1 MGSREV
7 AILNDYLNL
16 WTRSIIELLD
26 KLKDTVP
33 ESQGMLAEINYWRD
47 MSRVLDAINNELKQS
62 YVEMVVQI
70 LTCAKFDKDIAQF

>member
-1 MGSREV
+1 MFSKMGSREI

-26 KLKDTVP
+26 NLRDTVP

-47 MSRVLDAINNELKQS
+47 MSRVLDAINNELK
-62 YVEMVVQI
+62 
-70 LTCAKFDKDIAQF
+70 

>member
-1 MGSREV
+1 
-7 AILNDYLNL
+7 
-16 WTRSIIELLD
+16 LD